1 MYTLMRKTELAD
13 NRTLKQ
19 KIKQKPLQKRQY
31 ITKPDANQ
39 INLAVVNWKGHTYL
53 GFLLG
58 IWMLFTLVTCF
69 GYKNFACRNNLA
81 IPVIRII
88 YIWRKLPF
96 LYLYKLISIL
106 STLKVFME
114 SEYVWM
120 WGKNRCDLFIVNR
133 PIFIKLDTIFFLS

>member
-19 KIKQKPLQKRQY
+19 KIKQKPLQKRQC

-39 INLAVVNWKGHTYL
+39 INLAVVNWKWHTYL

-69 GYKNFACRNNLA
+69 GYRNFACRNNLA

-88 YIWRKLPF
+88 YIWRKLLF
-96 LYLYKLISIL
+96 LYLYKLISNYIKHVKGFYGIWVCL
-106 STLKVFME
+106 NVRKKQ
-114 SEYVWM
+114 VWSLY
-120 WGKNRCDLFIVNR
+120 C
-133 PIFIKLDTIFFLS
+133 

>member
-39 INLAVVNWKGHTYL
+39 INLAVVNWKWHTYL

-58 IWMLFTLVTCF
+58 LWMLFTLVTCF
-69 GYKNFACRNNLA
+69 GYRNFACRNNLA

-96 LYLYKLISIL
+96 LYLYKLISNYIKHVKGFYGIWVCL
-106 STLKVFME
+106 NVRKKQ
-114 SEYVWM
+114 VWSLY
-120 WGKNRCDLFIVNR
+120 C
-133 PIFIKLDTIFFLS
+133 